1 MRRTIALLFV
11 VSLGASLSWAQA
23 KKKVVIT
30 SRGYYYSM
38 IGDAEVASFRAAA
51 PSLNIV
57 VADDK
62 GRVMKEVADA
72 DGIIGTINP
81 DILKAAKNLKWV
93 QVHMAGVESV
103 LTPEMRGS
111 GVILTNCKIAQGPEI
126 GDHAMAMLLA
136 FTRELHRIIPRRTKE
151 EWLRTEYRPIELLGK
166 RAVVIGVGG
175 LGANIASRARAF
187 GMHVTGLDPREIP
200 PGPVVDAWYPPDRL
214 DEVLPTVDVVFVAAP
229 STADTEKMLGAKQF
243 ALMKRTAYLIAVSRG
258 RLFDMD
264 ALVKAIESRQIAGA
278 GIDVTDPAEPLP
290 PGHPLWKFENVI
302 ITPHI
307 AGRSDGEHERY
318 MTIFRENLRRFA
330 KGEPLINVVDKQ
342 KGY

>member
-1 MRRTIALLFV
+1 MRQILALLSIV
-11 VSLGASLSWAQA
+11 LLGASVSLAQT
-23 KKKVVIT
+23 KKKIVIT
-30 SRGYYYSM
+30 SRGYYYST
-38 IGDAEVASFRAAA
+38 IGEAELAGLRAAA

-62 GRVMKEVADA
+62 DRMMKEVVDA
-72 DGIIGTINP
+72 DGIIGAINP
-81 DILKAAKNLKWV
+81 SILKVAKNLKWV
-93 QVHMAGVESV
+93 QVHMAGVENI
-103 LTPEMRGS
+103 LTPELKNS

-126 GDHAMAMLLA
+126 GDHAMALLLA
-136 FTRELHRIIPRRTKE
+136 FTRDLYRIIPRRTKE
-151 EWLRTEYRPIELLGK
+151 DWPRAEYRPIELLGK

-175 LGANIASRARAF
+175 LGTNIAARAKAF
-187 GMHVTGLDPREIP
+187 GMHVTGLDYHEIP

-229 STADTEKMLGAKQF
+229 STAESAKMVGAKQF
-243 ALMKRTAYLIAVSRG
+243 ALMKKTAYFIAVSRG
-258 RLFDMD
+258 RLFDTD
-264 ALVKAIESRQIAGA
+264 ALVRAMESKQIAGA

-307 AGRSDGEHERY
+307 AGRSDGEHARY

-330 KGEPLINVVDKQ
+330 ANEPLINVVDKQ